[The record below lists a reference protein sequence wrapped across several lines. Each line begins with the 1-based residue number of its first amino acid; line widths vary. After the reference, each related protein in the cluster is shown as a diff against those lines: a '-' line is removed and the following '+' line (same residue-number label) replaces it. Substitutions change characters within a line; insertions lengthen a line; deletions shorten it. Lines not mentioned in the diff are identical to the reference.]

1 MSMVCEWMER
11 ARRDLR
17 AARLLL
23 REGLYNEAAF
33 HAQQAAE
40 KALKALLVA
49 NGVRPPKTHSIERLL
64 SLLEQHI
71 DANAFYEIEVDV
83 LTDYAVETRYPG
95 PFLDHDE
102 ATYAVEVAE
111 RAVELAS
118 RLLSE
123 RNIRCKE

>member
-1 MSMVCEWMER
+1 MDGEGSP
-11 ARRDLR
+11 
-17 AARLLL
+17 RLAGREAPPPGGPLQRGSVPCPAGG
-23 REGLYNEAAF
+23 REG
-33 HAQQAAE
+33 AE
-40 KALKALLVA
+40 SIACGKR
-49 NGVRPPKTHSIERLL
+49 GQTPKTHSIERLL

-71 DANAFYEIEVDV
+71 DANEFYEIEVDV

-118 RLLSE
+118 RLLGE